1 MKVKDKMT
9 KSVASVTPD
18 TTVDQVAQLMEK
30 HNIGAIPI
38 VDQDNLVGI
47 VTDRDIVIR
56 NIAEGKDP
64 KTTPVSSV
72 MTTHVVS
79 VTPDADVNE
88 VADKMAQNQIRRV
101 PVVENNKLVGILS
114 IGDIATDR
122 MFDME
127 ASKALT
133 EISKPARPEQM

>member
-30 HNIGAIPI
+30 HNIGAIPV

-122 MFDME
+122 KFDME

>member
-133 EISKPARPEQM
+133 